1 MILNSLGRH
10 VGGQLPAAIQG
21 APAVAAAEPPTMG
34 EKAAEK
40 AGTRLEPKWLRRA
53 HLACVSLL
61 LLLPFPSPALLYL
74 P

>member
-40 AGTRLEPKWLRRA
+40 AGSTA
-53 HLACVSLL
+53 
-61 LLLPFPSPALLYL
+61 
-74 P
+74 